1 MAKLRC
7 MDPVAPRR
15 RLVVRA
21 RDGHMAKGQRTKRNL
36 LVSRFSKVLLP
47 IVLIAVSLA
56 GASYLR
62 ATKPEVESTPDI
74 EQIWVVHTA
83 TIERRDHQPILDL
96 YGELVAG
103 REVTLRPSVVG
114 EVIEAS
120 PKLRDGGRFEA
131 DELILRIDPFDY
143 QAAIDD
149 LNAQL
154 IEAQARRAELVANR
168 AMEQM
173 TLELDQEQLTLIRRD
188 VERYERLSGSRAAS
202 EKAFDDAKISRSRQ
216 LGTVRQREQSIV
228 MFGARLDQQ
237 DAAIARLEV
246 ALRRAERDLADTEVK
261 APFGGFVT
269 DIGAQIGQQL
279 GSNDAILRL
288 IDDQKLE
295 ISFQLA
301 DSDFGRLWQSGLIG
315 RDVKGRWQLGATAFD
330 VLAKVTRVVPRID
343 AASGG
348 VTIYAEV
355 IDNPKDVPLRPGAF
369 IEVELPG
376 KLYQDV
382 VQLPASAL
390 FGNDTVY
397 VVDEGRLEAA
407 TVELVAAHG
416 NSVLINGDLEDGV
429 AVVTSRLAEIA
440 PGLKVKVVE

>member
-1 MAKLRC
+1 
-7 MDPVAPRR
+7 
-15 RLVVRA
+15 
-21 RDGHMAKGQRTKRNL
+21 MAKGRQTKRNQ
-36 LVSRFSKVLLP
+36 LVSRYSKVLLP

-62 ATKPEVESTPDI
+62 ATKPLVEPTPDI
-74 EQIWVVHTA
+74 EQIWAVRTA
-83 TIERRDHQPILDL
+83 TIERRDHQPTLDL

-103 REVTLRPSVVG
+103 REVTLRPLVAG

-131 DELILRIDPFDY
+131 GELVLKIDPFDY

-154 IEAQARRAELVANR
+154 LEAQARRAELVANR
-168 AMEQM
+168 AMEEM
-173 TLELDQEQLTLIRRD
+173 TLELDQEQLALIRRD
-188 VERYERLSGSRAAS
+188 VERYERLSDSRATS
-202 EKAFDDAKISRSRQ
+202 EKALDDTKISRSRQ

-228 MFGARLDQQ
+228 MFDARLDQQ

-246 ALRRAERDLADTEVK
+246 ALRRAERDLDDTEIR
-261 APFGGFVT
+261 APFGGFAT

-301 DSDFGRLWQSGLIG
+301 DSDFGRLWQSGLIE
-315 RDVKGRWQLGATAFD
+315 RAVKGRWKLGATTFD
-330 VLAKVTRVVPRID
+330 VSAKVTRVVPRID

-348 VTIYAEV
+348 VTVYAEIV
-355 IDNPKDVPLRPGAF
+355 DNPENVPFRPGAF

-382 VQLPASAL
+382 VELPASAL

-407 TVELVAAHG
+407 TVELVAALG
-416 NSVLINGDLEDGV
+416 NSVLINADLRDGA